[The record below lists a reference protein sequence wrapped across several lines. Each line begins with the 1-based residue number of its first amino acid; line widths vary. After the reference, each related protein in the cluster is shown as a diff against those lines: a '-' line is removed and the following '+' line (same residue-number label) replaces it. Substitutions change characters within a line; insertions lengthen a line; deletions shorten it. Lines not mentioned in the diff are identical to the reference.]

1 MLQEHIIETRDGNLF
16 VVETGSGEA
25 IVMLH
30 GWPLDHRMFFYQF
43 EGLARNFRVIAM
55 DRRGFGK
62 STAPA
67 DMSLEL
73 DDIDKLIEQLDL
85 GRIHLLG
92 VSQGGRVALR
102 YAATHP
108 ERLRSLL
115 LQGAVVDQLDVPEPE
130 AEHVPIELYAE
141 LARTGQLKTVIDH
154 WLQHPMMVL
163 PAQKIDQKRLL
174 EDILSDYDGMDLV
187 NYDPQHYQFGAN
199 VLAKLAETDLP
210 VLLLTGAQE
219 TAVRKRHAQEIV
231 QHVATSREITFHD
244 SGHLSNL
251 TEPEAFN
258 RAVSDFC
265 HSTDR
270 NAA

>member
-16 VVETGSGEA
+16 VVETGSGES

-30 GWPLDHRMFFYQF
+30 GWPLDHRMFIYQF
-43 EGLARNFRVIAM
+43 EGLAKNFRVIAM

-73 DDIDKLIEQLDL
+73 DDINKLIEQLDL
-85 GRIHLLG
+85 GRVHLLG

-115 LQGAVVDQLDVPEPE
+115 LQGAVVDQLDVLEPE
-130 AEHVPIELYAE
+130 AEQVPIGLYAE
-141 LARTGQLKTVIDH
+141 LARTGQLKSVIAN
-154 WLQHPMMVL
+154 WLQHPMMAL
-163 PAQKIDQKRLL
+163 PAEKSNEKRLL
-174 EDILSDYDGMDLV
+174 EGILSDYDGMDLV
-187 NYDPQHYQFGAN
+187 NYDPRHYQFGAN
-199 VLAKLAETDLP
+199 VLAELAETDLP
-210 VLLLTGAQE
+210 VLLLTGAHE
-219 TAVRKRHAQEIV
+219 TAVRKRHAQEILR
-231 QHVATSREITFHD
+231 HVAGSREIIFHD

-258 RAVSDFC
+258 RAVRDFC
-265 HSTDR
+265 R
-270 NAA
+270 GAGRAVA